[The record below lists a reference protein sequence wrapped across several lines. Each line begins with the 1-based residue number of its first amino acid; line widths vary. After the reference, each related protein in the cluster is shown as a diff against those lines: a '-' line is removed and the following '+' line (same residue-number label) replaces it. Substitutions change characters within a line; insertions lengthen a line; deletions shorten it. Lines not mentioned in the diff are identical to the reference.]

1 VTSLDEATL
10 REAIDGD
17 RVAIRAVV
25 TALTPVVQA
34 RVVRGLLRRRPARE
48 GRDIRQEV
56 DDMMQEVFAALF
68 AHGGRALRAW
78 APDRGLSLENF
89 VGLIAERQVVTIL
102 RSQRRNPW
110 RDVPE
115 ELDALEPRA
124 IPDEGGA
131 PGIESRSSLELLL
144 DRLREALSP
153 RGLELFQRLYVEEEP
168 VEEVARSMSM
178 TREAIYAWRNR
189 VSKVL
194 AGLAGEIRDGAPL
207 DPALSRRTPER
218 EPSDG

>member
-68 AHGGRALRAW
+68 AHGGR
-78 APDRGLSLENF
+78 DRGLSLENF